1 MVKNSKAKGS
11 RVEREVKKIF
21 EKAGFETVRS
31 AASLGKADLFVD
43 GIGSIQVK
51 ARKSF
56 SILNMFDGADKLVI
70 KANRKEP
77 YIVMPL
83 KDYLEEIKCQNG
95 K

>member
-1 MVKNSKAKGS
+1 VKAKAKGS
-11 RVEREVKKIF
+11 RVEREVKKFF
-21 EKAGFETVRS
+21 EKFGFEVVRS
-31 AASLGKADLFVD
+31 AGSFGKADLEVK

-77 YIVMPL
+77 YIVLPL
-83 KDYLEEIKCQNG
+83 KTYLEEIKCQNG
-95 K
+95 R

>member
-1 MVKNSKAKGS
+1 MKAKAKGS

-21 EKAGFETVRS
+21 EEYGFEVVRS
-31 AASLGKADLFVD
+31 AGSFGKADLEVK

-56 SILNMFDGADKLVI
+56 AVLNLFDGADKLVI

-77 YIVMPL
+77 YIVLPL
-83 KDYLEEIKCQNG
+83 KTYLEEIECQNG
-95 K
+95 R

>member
-1 MVKNSKAKGS
+1 MKNPKAKGS
-11 RVEREVKKIF
+11 KVEREVKKIF
-21 EKAGFETVRS
+21 EKAGFEVVRS
-31 AASLGKADLFVD
+31 TGSFGKADLQVK

-70 KANRKEP
+70 KADRKEP
-77 YIVMPL
+77 YIIMPL